1 MLSGPQLGNIRRTH
15 LGPTF
20 KFYVGTIWAKHGL
33 KYGLQVGLSAG
44 SMLAPCGFQAGLDCV
59 LSGPQ
64 LSNIRKTHLVPSFK
78 FYVGTTSGKHGLKY
92 GLQVGL

>member
-1 MLSGPQLGNIRRTH
+1 MGKTWAEIWVASGIVRGFH
-15 LGPTF
+15 VGPMP
-20 KFYVGTIWAKHGL
+20 I
-33 KYGLQVGLSAG
+33 
-44 SMLAPCGFQAGLDCV
+44 APCGFQAGLDCV

-64 LSNIRKTHLVPSFK
+64 LSNIRKTHLGPSFK